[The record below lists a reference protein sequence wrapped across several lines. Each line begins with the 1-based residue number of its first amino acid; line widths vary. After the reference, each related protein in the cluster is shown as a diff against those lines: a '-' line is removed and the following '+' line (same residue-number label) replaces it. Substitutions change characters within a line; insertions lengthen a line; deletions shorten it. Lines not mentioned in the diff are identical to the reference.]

1 MWIDPF
7 NNSAG
12 ESLPKP
18 RLFSYRF
25 ISVCLRNHSREGR
38 CVQMHQKRIPLRMC
52 AGCGESKPKKEL
64 VRVVRSPEGEISLR
78 FLHARQHRAKAVLCD
93 IPISTASRSLNNLL
107 EKGEADAPERL
118 IHRPGL
124 CLRPTG
130 LR

>member
-1 MWIDPF
+1 MCKCIK
-7 NNSAG
+7 S
-12 ESLPKP
+12 ESPA
-18 RLFSYRF
+18 Y
-25 ISVCLRNHSREGR
+25 VCRMRRKQAE
-38 CVQMHQKRIPLRMC
+38 KRTGP
-52 AGCGESKPKKEL
+52 
-64 VRVVRSPEGEISLR
+64 VVRSPEGEISLR

-124 CLRPTG
+124 CLRLTG

>member
-1 MWIDPF
+1 
-7 NNSAG
+7 
-12 ESLPKP
+12 
-18 RLFSYRF
+18 
-25 ISVCLRNHSREGR
+25 
-38 CVQMHQKRIPLRMC
+38 MHQKRIPLRMC

-64 VRVVRSPEGEISLR
+64 VQVVRSPEGEISLR

-93 IPISTASRSLNNLL
+93 IPISTASRSQNNLL

-124 CLRPTG
+124 CLRLTG